1 MTKYNTC
8 DQDEYLLKSNLLGAQ
23 NIQELEQ
30 LERVAFYL
38 SSSKAENDGFDFL
51 LPISADSV
59 IELHKVLFKNIY
71 NFAGKFREVSL
82 MKDQTRFC
90 EPQFIEEQLNKISKD
105 INEEETWGSMEQAA
119 AQLAYYKT
127 ELNMIH
133 PFREGNGRTIRLV
146 FREIA
151 KSMGYSW
158 HFEIIEKTEYL
169 EAMISSQTDTSEL
182 EKLFLKSLS
191 ETAS

>member
-146 FREIA
+146 IREIA

-158 HFEIIEKTEYL
+158 HFEIIEK
-169 EAMISSQTDTSEL
+169 
-182 EKLFLKSLS
+182 LS
-191 ETAS
+191 I